1 MAQIVSLL
9 AGKNKNFDHQLTSL
23 ALATIHAR
31 VISGLQV
38 SSGSVAVGKAFVECT
53 RSNGEKIMVL
63 FENTSPLSVD
73 TSGNAKIFVRI
84 PQENID
90 NGSLNAE
97 DGSNIGRI
105 ERAAAYPSL
114 NYVPLASVTGG
125 VVTDERVM
133 VKKKIVDARQLSN
146 PRKPKD
152 YFTPNR

>member
-1 MAQIVSLL
+1 MPQITSLL
-9 AGKNKNFDHQLTSL
+9 NGENINQDHQLTSL
-23 ALATIHAR
+23 ALATLHAG
-31 VISGLQV
+31 VVSGLQV
-38 SSGSVAVGKAFVECT
+38 SAGSVAIGKAFVECT

-63 FENTSPLSVD
+63 YENTSPLSVD

-105 ERAAAYPSL
+105 ERASAYPSV
-114 NYVPLASVTGG
+114 NYIALASVTGG

-133 VKKKIVDARQLSN
+133 IKKKVIDA
-146 PRKPKD
+146 
-152 YFTPNR
+152 